1 MSAETNEN
9 YIFVSYSH
17 FDEYWVVPF
26 IDDLKYNGYNV
37 WYDKQIENG
46 AKWEATLRRKIR
58 NCKLF
63 IALISDDY
71 AISPNCANELDWA
84 NERPELV
91 KRIIKNTSDSVTN
104 LITALNNYNDEQF
117 QTWSFENPEKSFAE
131 VQKYPGIQ
139 ECRKPGYENK
149 PFVFTPVSELTRRAI
164 ENIKKNHPSFRMLN
178 KHMSDER
185 LYPKGTTGLNS
196 QESYSSLLQL
206 QEKIRETW
214 KQNKQTHLSVI
225 GIGGIGKTVALLSL
239 FSNKDY
245 LKTLSDTPVIYIP
258 LYVLQTFKSIDDYI
272 GDLFP
277 DRMAKQ
283 LIHLATYEWNNY
295 PSIVLLVDGYNEVAL
310 MSRPKVEGMIHE
322 WIQHE
327 GVMVIST
334 SRVQFETHQDCFESF
349 TLHVLENKE
358 IKEHLKRY
366 NLAYPTPNI
375 LKVID
380 TPLMLRIYI
389 DVESFM
395 KLTVPEIIEFKSG
408 SNAGTL
414 IYNYLQRELHVLTQI
429 SPDIHTKNND
439 ASIVHERSI
448 DIAFSVLC
456 MSPYIAYK
464 MASES
469 LFSIT
474 ETQFKSW
481 VEEGVSFW
489 KDRLPQ
495 QMITIEEYYEQ
506 AFYDGDTRWLCS
518 RQRRILTH
526 HEALFVKTK
535 NIYRPVHQNFRDGL
549 AAIHLMHLATVSPNS
564 ALEEFKSV
572 ISDEVLGYLA
582 DLLNDATLSSLW
594 TESKRNFH
602 PLSTKTLIQLNY
614 YKYNHDLKRLDFR
627 NLDLSDINFYRFRDS
642 NNKLLLSEDPM
653 FFANTKLYAKC
664 FLPQEH
670 SDDITCLAVNK
681 ENTVL
686 ASAGKD
692 HKIMLWNLK
701 TGNPVT
707 DPISTDDHVC
717 KKILFTDNENLL
729 IALNQDSTV
738 FKHDF
743 GQHKSTPITIPTLTI
758 THAVYLSNEHHCV
771 IGFNNGIVGIWDKD
785 TLECIVRS
793 QIVNKPI
800 RNLLISSDRQTILVD
815 CAGTYSVI
823 DKNLNILHEFS
834 FTDATFN
841 QPIAFDDVNHTLILS
856 DGAGQFLP
864 IDYISGMRISSPIRA
879 YATSINSFTFTPT
892 GEYFLTISDNYQ
904 PIFWKTDGFTP
915 IEELDDDSISSFFEC
930 IKLSTIHEIA
940 FFDSLR
946 AYCDDQINRNN
957 RVYTIDLDELSTIYC
972 CAMNRT
978 RDVIVIGYGHSI
990 GVWNGKDNSF
1000 SFKKAIHSDWI
1011 RSVAVNAEGT
1021 LIVSGSFDETVQLT
1035 NIATGETTLLGNHDG
1050 CVNSVA
1056 INAEG
1061 TIAVSGSDDCT
1072 VRIWD
1077 IPSRT
1082 CKHVLDGHSES
1093 VSSVGIN
1100 AEGTQAISAS
1110 DDSTILVWDVSKGI
1124 QIGKFPGFGD
1134 PLSAVSTFEN
1144 SKTAIG
1150 ILDDEEV
1157 FAWNIEND
1165 ETLPISKGLAFSTSM
1180 NRNRIAV
1187 LADKHT
1193 IKIFDRYFDCIQTVQ
1208 NPTVDIQCITLNA
1221 DGTKLVC
1228 CSSSSILLYQIKD
1241 DLNKRITDEFK
1252 HVVSSASLEFLAIQ
1266 DNSIIS
1272 NTFNQFDS
1280 LQKSEPLALKNIF
1293 ETPTDIVYDSDSSIY
1308 LGTDCGTIMA
1318 MNIAQDDTMH
1328 VLPGQIIPHNIT
1340 SLCYDATQKVLIIG
1354 TDTGKFYVKD
1364 ILTGKT
1370 IELLKTHNDA
1380 IRCIAYHVYKPEEAY
1395 IITGSDDNTIS
1406 IQIASNNTVNTLG
1419 EHYICHN
1426 PITSLAYEHESNIIA
1441 YCTKNNHIHIGS
1453 LQSKGFQLSRAIE
1466 VEFGIINE
1474 LLIPSNSKTLVAA
1487 CNNQI
1492 IIWDLTNLDKDGK
1505 QLSGS
1510 NPIETDTSHSTS
1522 LDLSSLNFSLAT
1534 INDADLQ
1541 FFKDNNVH
1549 LINTNRFGVFRF

>member
-1 MSAETNEN
+1 MGTETNEN

-17 FDEYWVVPF
+17 FDEFWAEPF
-26 IDDLKYNGYNV
+26 INDLISNEYQV
-37 WYDKQIENG
+37 WYDNFLQPGELWEERLYQQIQQ
-46 AKWEATLRRKIR
+46 
-58 NCKLF
+58 CKVF
-63 IALISDDY
+63 IALISNDY
-71 AISPNCANELDWA
+71 SVSPYCIQELKWA
-84 NERPELV
+84 NERPEL
-91 KRIIKNTSDSVTN
+91 ITLFIKNSDKIPTD
-104 LITALNNYNDEQF
+104 LFEELDKHKDEEF
-117 QTWSFENPEKSFAE
+117 MTWDYSNPSRSFSE
-131 VQKYPGIQ
+131 VQNYPGISR
-139 ECRKPGYENK
+139 CFNPGHTEK
-149 PFVFTPVSELTRRAI
+149 EFKFTRISELTRKAI
-164 ENIKKNHPSFRMLN
+164 ERIRMDHPSFRML
-178 KHMSDER
+178 KKQDES
-185 LYPKGTTGLNS
+185 LYPKGRIVSDS
-196 QESYSSLLQL
+196 QEQYSTIISLKA
-206 QEKIRETW
+206 KIRNTW
-214 KQNKQTHLSVI
+214 KQPNQTHLSVI
-225 GIGGIGKTVALLSL
+225 GCGGIGKTVALLSL
-239 FSNKDY
+239 FSDKAF
-245 LKTLSDTPVIYIP
+245 LQTLSDTPVIYIP
-258 LYVLQTFKSIDDYI
+258 LYVLASSSFKTIDDYI
-272 GDLFP
+272 KSTFP
-277 DRMAKQ
+277 GHLGGHLVQ
-283 LIHLATYEWNNY
+283 LSNEGWNG
-295 PSIVLLVDGYNEVAL
+295 PQIALLLDGYNEVGL
-310 MSRPKVEGMIHE
+310 MSRPKVEAMIHD
-322 WIQHE
+322 WLIRS
-327 GVMVIST
+327 GVLAIST
-334 SRVQFETHQDCFESF
+334 SRIQFELNEKQFTSFE
-349 TLHVLENKE
+349 LKELDEKE
-358 IKEHLKRY
+358 IKQHLLQNK
-366 NLAYPTPNI
+366 LKTPSPSV
-375 LKVID
+375 LKVIN
-380 TPLMLRIYI
+380 TPLMLKIYT
-389 DVESFM
+389 DV
-395 KLTVPEIIEFKSG
+395 KLFRELNKIEIIEFKDDTSAG
-408 SNAGTL
+408 SLIFNYIQRGLYSLTHTSEETL
-414 IYNYLQRELHVLTQI
+414 SNT
-429 SPDIHTKNND
+429 IHSSEK
-439 ASIVHERSI
+439 HERSI

-506 AFYDGDTRWLCS
+506 AFYDGDMRWLCS

-582 DLLNDATLSSLW
+582 DLLDDETLSSLW

-614 YKYNHDLKRLDFR
+614 NKYNHDLKHLDFS

-642 NNKLLLSEDPM
+642 NNKLLLSTDPM

-692 HKIMLWNLK
+692 HRIMLWNLK

-707 DPISTDDHVC
+707 DPISTNDHVC

-729 IALNQDSTV
+729 IALNQDGTV
-738 FKHDF
+738 FKHDL
-743 GQHKSTPITIPTLTI
+743 GQHKSIPITIPTPTI
-758 THAVYLSNEHHCV
+758 TCAVYLHNERHCV
-771 IGFNNGIVGIWDKD
+771 VGFSDGTVGIWDKN

-793 QIVNKPI
+793 QIANKPI
-800 RNLLISSDRQTILVD
+800 RNLFTSSNQQTILAD
-815 CAGTYSVI
+815 CSGTYSVI

-864 IDYISGMRISSPIRA
+864 IDYISGMRVSSPIRA
-879 YATSINSFTFTPT
+879 YATSIHSFTFTPT
-892 GEYFLTISDNYQ
+892 GEYFLTISNNYQ

-957 RVYTIDLDELSTIYC
+957 RVYTIDLNELGTIYC

-978 RDVIVIGYGHSI
+978 GDVIVIGYGHSI

-1035 NIATGETTLLGNHDG
+1035 NLATGETTLLGKHDG

-1077 IPSRT
+1077 IPSKT
-1082 CKHVLDGHSES
+1082 CIHVLDGHAES

-1150 ILDDEEV
+1150 LLDDEAV
-1157 FAWNIEND
+1157 FVWNVENG
-1165 ETLPISKGLAFSTSM
+1165 ETSPISKGLAFSTSM

-1193 IKIFDRYFDCIQTVQ
+1193 IKIFDRHFDCIQTVQ

-1228 CSSSSILLYQIKD
+1228 CSSSSIQLYQIKE
-1241 DLNKRITDEFK
+1241 DLNKRITEK
-1252 HVVSSASLEFLAIQ
+1252 LQHAVSSASLESIAIQ

-1272 NTFNQFDS
+1272 NTFKQFDS
-1280 LQKSEPLALKNIF
+1280 LQKSEPFALKNIF
-1293 ETPTDIVYDSDSSIY
+1293 ETPADIVYDSDSSIY

-1328 VLPGQIIPHNIT
+1328 VLPGQIIPHEIT
-1340 SLCYDATQKVLIIG
+1340 CLCYDAKQNVLIIG
-1354 TDTGKFYVKD
+1354 TDTGKLYVKD

-1395 IITGSDDNTIS
+1395 IITGSDDSTLS
-1406 IQIASNNTVNTLG
+1406 IHSTSNNTVNPLG
-1419 EHYICHN
+1419 EHYLCHN
-1426 PITSLAYEHESNIIA
+1426 PITSLAYEPESNIIA

-1453 LQSKGFQLSRAIE
+1453 LQSKGFQLSRDIE
-1466 VEFGIINE
+1466 VEFGVING

-1510 NPIETDTSHSTS
+1510 NPIETDTSHNAS
-1522 LDLSSLNFSLAT
+1522 LDLSSLNFSLAN
-1534 INDADLQ
+1534 INDAELQ
-1541 FFKDNNVH
+1541 FFEDSNV
-1549 LINTNRFGVFRF
+1549 NMKNSNRFGVFRF